1 MELGTRVELDGT
13 EEDESQPKG
22 CRLWASIS
30 MNSADRQSQT
40 DRKHNKSDL
49 KTGAGETAVIKH
61 LLLLQRIWRGYQH
74 PHGGGSQ
81 SLQLHFQSILRP
93 LLRHWVYTH
102 TNIVHT
108 LMQTHIHIQ

>member
-1 MELGTRVELDGT
+1 MKGNEKAMELGTRVELDGT

-49 KTGAGETAVIKH
+49 KTGAGETAQWLKALAALPEDLGSIPSNYLLAHNH
-61 LLLLQRIWRGYQH
+61 L
-74 PHGGGSQ
+74 
-81 SLQLHFQSILRP
+81 
-93 LLRHWVYTH
+93 
-102 TNIVHT
+102 
-108 LMQTHIHIQ
+108 